1 LERPPDLIARP
12 EDWALKVLSPG
23 HPDRAASAYVRHRR
37 PVGDLA
43 GIDDRSLAK
52 SASAVYQE
60 QHLAPPC
67 GNKRLTQIQP
77 IKPFLEVLSGH
88 RQPVPPIWMMRQA
101 GRYLP
106 EYRELRAK
114 AGGFLDLCFTP
125 EYAAEVTL
133 QPIHRFGFD
142 AAIIFSDI
150 LVIPYALGRQV
161 RFEAGEGPRLDPLE
175 TPEKVE
181 TLAAQAD
188 FGKLEPVYEALRRVR
203 RELDPKVALIGFC
216 GAPWTVATYM
226 VAGQG
231 TPDQAP
237 ARMMAYLHPEAFAKI
252 IDVLVENSI
261 QYLLGQLKAG
271 ADVLQIF
278 DTWAGVLPPREFTR
292 WSIEPTRRIVEGVR
306 KQAPGAKIIGF
317 PRGAGALLP
326 AYVGATDVDAVS
338 IDWAAEPSLIR
349 ERVQNHVAI
358 QGNLDPLALIAG
370 GAALDQA
377 VDDVLANYAKGRLI
391 FNLGHGIQPE
401 TPIAHVEQ
409 MLQRVRAYKG

>member
-1 LERPPDLIARP
+1 
-12 EDWALKVLSPG
+12 
-23 HPDRAASAYVRHRR
+23 
-37 PVGDLA
+37 
-43 GIDDRSLAK
+43 
-52 SASAVYQE
+52 
-60 QHLAPPC
+60 
-67 GNKRLTQIQP
+67 
-77 IKPFLEVLSGH
+77 
-88 RQPVPPIWMMRQA
+88 MMRQA

-125 EYAAEVTL
+125 EWAAEVTL
-133 QPIHRFGFD
+133 QPIRRFNFD

-150 LVIPYALGRQV
+150 LVIPYALGRSV
-161 RFEAGEGPRLDPLE
+161 RFEAGEGPRLDPLD
-175 TPEKVE
+175 TPEQLA
-181 TLAAQAD
+181 TLATRAD

-203 RELDPKVALIGFC
+203 RELDPNIALIGFC

-231 TPDQAP
+231 TPDQGP
-237 ARMMAYLHPEAFAKI
+237 ARMMAYRHPEAFARI

-278 DTWAGVLPPREFTR
+278 DTWAGVLPASEFWR
-292 WSIEPTRRIVEGVR
+292 WSIEPARRIVEGVR
-306 KQAPGAKIIGF
+306 REAPDAKIIGF

-326 AYVGATDVDAVS
+326 SYVETTGVDAVS
-338 IDWAAEPSLIR
+338 IDWAAEPSLVR
-349 ERVQNHVAI
+349 ERVQSRVAV
-358 QGNLDPLALIAG
+358 QGNLDPLVLIAG
-370 GAALDQA
+370 GAALDRA
-377 VDDVLANYAKGRLI
+377 VDEVLANYGKGRLI

-409 MLQRVRAYKG
+409 MLRRVRAYKG